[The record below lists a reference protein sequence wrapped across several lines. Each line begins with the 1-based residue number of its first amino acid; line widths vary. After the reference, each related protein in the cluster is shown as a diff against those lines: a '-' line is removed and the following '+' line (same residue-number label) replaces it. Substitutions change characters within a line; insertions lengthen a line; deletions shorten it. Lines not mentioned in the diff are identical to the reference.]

1 MWEAVI
7 SHGLRS
13 QPNLRT
19 STLEPGD
26 NVLDTVTHN
35 PIPPPAV
42 FEVLPATAIHEQVFR
57 LLCSSCGKLIL
68 ESEAMVSRAS
78 SPDVIYIKCVG
89 CGEAEDRARGA
100 RLVDREVRCR
110 CGRLV
115 AGFVDP
121 GADTI
126 ARCKK
131 CDPPERQYPGDT
143 FPPKDRILGK
153 NGKRGAAAVMG
164 KRSMQ
169 GQDYAYYDEWRDARN
184 EEIKDLKDIYSPG
197 FVKQAQQTID
207 EMSVREIQKR
217 WGIGCYESTRQGKIG
232 VLRLKPIDLE
242 TPLQLPPREIVHQM
256 GRKCEH
262 GNWKHRDDREK
273 SRHCSACYSNR
284 FHKRRAKI
292 ADAEPRQETKAKS
305 ELEKTLRRLIEMDV
319 TEEFGVI
326 PLDPET
332 VVSQELA

>member
-1 MWEAVI
+1 MEIIVLDAVI
-7 SHGLRS
+7 NSG
-13 QPNLRT
+13 PT
-19 STLEPGD
+19 P
-26 NVLDTVTHN
+26 V
-35 PIPPPAV
+35 PPA
-42 FEVLPATAIHEQVFR
+42 LHEQVFR
-57 LLCSSCGKLIL
+57 FLCSTCGKLIF
-68 ESEAMVSRAS
+68 ESQVVSRAS
-78 SPDVIYIKCVG
+78 SPDVIYIKCAG
-89 CGEAEDRARGA
+89 CGAAEDRARSA
-100 RLVDREVRCR
+100 RVVDREVRCR

-115 AGFVDP
+115 TGFVDP
-121 GADTI
+121 GAETI

-143 FPPKDRILGK
+143 FPPKDKILR